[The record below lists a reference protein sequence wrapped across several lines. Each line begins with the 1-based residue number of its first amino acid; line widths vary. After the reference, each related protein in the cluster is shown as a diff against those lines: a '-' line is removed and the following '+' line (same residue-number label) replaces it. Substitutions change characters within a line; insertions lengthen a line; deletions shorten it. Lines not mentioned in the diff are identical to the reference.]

1 MKCIV
6 VNLYSIYE
14 GFTEELIEKEQ
25 LGYKNRI
32 TIYNYDLRKLEDFAI
47 LDDWKP
53 HFKIGMII
61 EDWKK
66 FITEVVYNESEN
78 IKV

>member
-1 MKCIV
+1 MKCMV
-6 VNLYSIYE
+6 VDLYSIYD
-14 GFTEELIEKEQ
+14 GFSEELIEKEQ

-53 HFKIGMII
+53 HFTIGMII

-66 FITEVVYNESEN
+66 FITENVYNAE
-78 IKV
+78 IKISR